1 MIRHLH
7 LLFLFAAALPLQAKV
22 GEWHSLRDEQGKAL
36 MVRFEGIQDDRYL
49 LRRQNDG
56 RLFEVA
62 PGLLP
67 DSARNHFEKEAAD
80 LDREIAR
87 LRETVGKPL
96 FAGTPFEV
104 REAAEIAKALGLR
117 TESKTKHSTSWRL
130 YARADYRLFGAR
142 PYSIALY
149 SNENGHP
156 TSLSAVYANKGDFGS
171 TAGFGEDHFTGGND
185 TTIKSLE
192 AAMEKDE
199 KAIEQAISSALGDAE
214 TQRYGEGKSRRTVKR
229 WDWNG
234 HSLLL
239 SNEED
244 EYVSLSIVPLEL
256 AEAGGKTGK
265 VKDTDL
271 KKRIAADV
279 IREENGDIYLGQ
291 VPMVNQG
298 PKGYCVPA
306 TFERAM
312 RTMGIDA
319 DMYLLAM
326 VGETSIGGGTSVQKL
341 LENVRSQV
349 YRKGR
354 RPKDEKIKKLRI
366 RDVKKYIDAGVPVMW
381 TMRSLSEYNKVA
393 TANTKRRKKITDW
406 SAWSST
412 IAEETEQLTEQERI
426 EANHHIC
433 MIVGYN
439 EATEELAVSDSWGP
453 SFERRWVPLG
463 VADWASSNGLFM
475 ILP

>member
-1 MIRHLH
+1 MISKPLALI
-7 LLFLFAAALPLQAKV
+7 LLATLPLQAKV
-22 GEWHSLRDEQGKAL
+22 GEWRTLRDDQGSAL

-56 RLFEVA
+56 RLFEVS

-67 DSARNHFEKEAAD
+67 DADRSRFDQAAAD
-80 LDREIAR
+80 LNQELAK
-87 LRETVGKPL
+87 LSQTVGKPL

-104 REAAEIAKALGLR
+104 RDAAEIAKTLGLR
-117 TESKTKHSTSWRL
+117 PESKTTHSASWRL
-130 YARADYRLFGAR
+130 YAKSDYRIFGAR

-149 SNENGHP
+149 ADESGHP
-156 TSLSAVYANKGDFGS
+156 TNLSAVFANKGDFGS
-171 TAGFGEDHFTGGND
+171 NAGMGADHFEGG
-185 TTIKSLE
+185 TEATIKSLA
-192 AAMEKDE
+192 AAMENDE
-199 KAIEQAISSALGDAE
+199 QAIEKAISSALGDAE

-239 SNEED
+239 SSEEN
-244 EYVSLSIVPLEL
+244 EYVSLSIVPLDL
-256 AEAGGKTGK
+256 AESGGKTAK
-265 VKDTDL
+265 VGDSDL
-271 KKRIAADV
+271 KQRLAADV
-279 IREENGDIYLGQ
+279 VREPNGDVFLNQ

-326 VGETSIGGGTSVQKL
+326 VGETSIGGGTSVNKL

-354 RPKDEKIKKLRI
+354 RPKDDRVKTLRI
-366 RDVKKYIDAGVPVMW
+366 RDVQKFIDDGIPVMW
-381 TMRSLSEYNKVA
+381 TMRSLDEYNKVA
-393 TANTKRRKKITDW
+393 TANTQRRKKVSDW
-406 SAWSST
+406 GAWAAT
-412 IAEETEQLTEQERI
+412 IAEETEQIVTDERL

-463 VADWASSNGLFM
+463 VADWVSSNGLFM

>member
-1 MIRHLH
+1 MIRYA
-7 LLFLFAAALPLQAKV
+7 FCFVFFAALPIHAKV
-22 GEWHSLRDEQGKAL
+22 GDWRTLRDDEGNSL
-36 MVRFEGIQDDRYL
+36 SVRFEGTRDDRYL
-49 LRRQNDG
+49 LRRRNDG

-67 DSARNHFEKEAAD
+67 AVDRSRFEAEAAQ
-80 LDREIAR
+80 LEVELGK

-96 FAGTPFEV
+96 FAGTPFEA
-104 REAAEIAKALGLR
+104 RDATEIAEALGLR
-117 TESKTKHSTSWRL
+117 TESQTTHSTSWRL
-130 YARADYRLFGAR
+130 YARSDYRLFGAR

-149 SNENGHP
+149 ADGDGHP
-156 TSLSAVYANKGDFGS
+156 TNLSIVYANKGDFGS
-171 TAGFGEDHFTGGND
+171 RAGSGEEHFEGGTEAD
-185 TTIKSLE
+185 VKSLGI
-192 AAMEKDE
+192 AMERD
-199 KAIEQAISSALGDAE
+199 EQAIEAAISTALGEAE

-239 SNEED
+239 SSEDD

-256 AEAGGKTGK
+256 ADSGGRTDK
-265 VKDTDL
+265 VRDSEL
-271 KKRIAADV
+271 KARLAADV
-279 IREENGDIYLGQ
+279 IREPNGDVFLSQ

-312 RTMGIDA
+312 RTMGIDS

-326 VGETSIGGGTSVQKL
+326 VGGTTMGGGTSVQKL
-341 LENVRSQV
+341 LANVRSQV

-354 RPKDEKIKKLRI
+354 RPKDEKIGKLRI
-366 RDVKKYIDAGVPVMW
+366 RDVKRYIDDGIPVMW
-381 TMRSLSEYNKVA
+381 TMRSVKEYNKVA
-393 TANTKRRKKITDW
+393 NENTQRRKQVSDW
-406 SAWSST
+406 GAWAET
-412 IAEETEQLTEQERI
+412 IARESKPLVKQECAD
-426 EANHHIC
+426 ENHHIC

-439 EATEELAVSDSWGP
+439 EETEELAVSDSWGP
-453 SFERRWVPLG
+453 SYERRWVPLD
-463 VADWASSNGLFM
+463 VADWVSAKSLFM

>member
-1 MIRHLH
+1 MISKPLALI
-7 LLFLFAAALPLQAKV
+7 LLATLPLQAKV
-22 GEWHSLRDEQGKAL
+22 GEWRTLRDDQGSAL

-56 RLFEVA
+56 RLFEVS

-67 DSARNHFEKEAAD
+67 DADRSRFDQAAAD
-80 LDREIAR
+80 LNQELAK
-87 LRETVGKPL
+87 LSQTVGKPL

-104 REAAEIAKALGLR
+104 RDAAEIAKTLGLR
-117 TESKTKHSTSWRL
+117 PESKTTHSASWRL
-130 YARADYRLFGAR
+130 YAKSDYRIFGAR

-149 SNENGHP
+149 ADESGHP
-156 TSLSAVYANKGDFGS
+156 TNLSAVFANKGDFGS
-171 TAGFGEDHFTGGND
+171 NAGMGADHFEGG
-185 TTIKSLE
+185 TEATIKSLA
-192 AAMEKDE
+192 AAMENDE
-199 KAIEQAISSALGDAE
+199 QAIEKAISSALGDAE

-239 SNEED
+239 SSEEN

-256 AEAGGKTGK
+256 AESGGKTAK
-265 VKDTDL
+265 VGDSDL
-271 KKRIAADV
+271 KQRLAADV
-279 IREENGDIYLGQ
+279 VREPNGDVFLNQ

-326 VGETSIGGGTSVQKL
+326 VGETSIGGGTSVNKL

-354 RPKDEKIKKLRI
+354 RPKDDRVKTLRI
-366 RDVKKYIDAGVPVMW
+366 RDVQKFIDDGIPVMW
-381 TMRSLSEYNKVA
+381 TMRSLDEYNKVA
-393 TANTKRRKKITDW
+393 TANTQRRKKVSDW
-406 SAWSST
+406 GAWAAT
-412 IAEETEQLTEQERI
+412 IAEETEQIVTDERL

-463 VADWASSNGLFM
+463 VADWVSSNGLFM

>member
-1 MIRHLH
+1 MNRLFFA
-7 LLFLFAAALPLQAKV
+7 LLIASIHPSPAKV
-22 GEWHSLRDEQGKAL
+22 GEWRPIRDDQGSSL
-36 MVRFEGIQDDRYL
+36 MVRFEGIRDDRYL

-67 DSARNHFEKEAAD
+67 DG
-80 LDREIAR
+80 DRERFRAEAR
-87 LRETVGKPL
+87 ELSTELAKLAQTVGKPL

-104 REAAEIAKALGLR
+104 RDAREIAKALGLPV
-117 TESKTKHSTSWRL
+117 ESKTRHSTSWRL
-130 YARADYRLFGAR
+130 YARPDYKLFGTR
-142 PYSIALY
+142 PYSVALY
-149 SNENGHP
+149 ADEQGHP
-156 TSLSAVYANKGDFGS
+156 TNLSAVFANKGDFGS
-171 TAGFGEDHFTGGND
+171 TAGMGADHFEGGSEA
-185 TTIKSLE
+185 TIKSLAE
-192 AAMEKDE
+192 AMENDE
-199 KAIEQAISSALGDAE
+199 RAIEKAISSALGEAE
-214 TQRYGEGKSRRTVKR
+214 TQRYGEGKSRRTVRR

-239 SNEED
+239 SSEEN

-256 AEAGGKTGK
+256 AESGGKTGK
-265 VKDTDL
+265 VADMDL
-271 KKRIAADV
+271 KKRLASDV
-279 IREENGDIYLGQ
+279 KREKNGDVYLSQ
-291 VPMVNQG
+291 IPMVNQG

-326 VGETSIGGGTSVQKL
+326 IGETSIGGGTSVGKL

-354 RPKDEKIKKLRI
+354 RPKDERTKKLRI
-366 RDVKKYIDAGVPVMW
+366 RDVQKYIDDGIPVIW
-381 TMRSLSEYNKVA
+381 AMRSLDEYNQIA
-393 TANTKRRKKITDW
+393 NNNTKRRRNVTDW
-406 SAWSST
+406 NAWATT
-412 IAEETEQLTEQERI
+412 IAEENEALIETERVES
-426 EANHHIC
+426 NHHIC

-439 EATEELAVSDSWGP
+439 EATQEFAVSDSWGP
-453 SFERRWVPLG
+453 SYERRWVPVA
-463 VADWASSNGLFM
+463 VADWASQGGIFM

>member
-1 MIRHLH
+1 MIRPFLT
-7 LLFLFAAALPLQAKV
+7 LLLIAATLPLHAKV
-22 GEWHSLRDEQGKAL
+22 GEWRTLRDEQGNAL

-49 LRRQNDG
+49 LRRQKDG

-67 DSARNHFEKEAAD
+67 DGERTRFEKEASD
-80 LDREIAR
+80 LNRELEM
-87 LRETVGKPL
+87 LRKTVGKPL

-104 REAAEIAKALGLR
+104 RDASEIAKSLGLR
-117 TESKTKHSTSWRL
+117 PESKTKHSTSWRL
-130 YARADYRLFGAR
+130 YADSTYRLFGAR
-142 PYSIALY
+142 PYSVALY
-149 SNENGHP
+149 ADASGHP
-156 TSLSAVYANKGDFGS
+156 TNLSAVFANKGDFGS
-171 TAGFGEDHFTGGND
+171 TAGQGEEHFTGG
-185 TTIKSLE
+185 TEATIKSLA
-192 AAMEKDE
+192 AAMERDE
-199 KAIEQAISSALGDAE
+199 QAIEKAISSALGEAE

-239 SNEED
+239 SSEEN

-256 AEAGGKTGK
+256 AEAGGKTAK
-265 VKDTDL
+265 VRDSEIKQRL
-271 KKRIAADV
+271 AADV
-279 IREENGDIYLGQ
+279 TRDPNGDVYLSQ

-312 RTMGIDA
+312 RTMGITA

-354 RPKDEKIKKLRI
+354 RPKDEKVKRLRI
-366 RDVKKYIDAGVPVMW
+366 RDVKKYIDDGVPVMW
-381 TMRSLSEYNKVA
+381 TMRSLNEYNSVA
-393 TANTKRRKKITDW
+393 TKNTQRRKKVTDW
-406 SAWSST
+406 SDWAAT
-412 IAEETEQLTEQERI
+412 IAEETAELVESEQVQ
-426 EANHHIC
+426 ANHHIC

-439 EATEELAVSDSWGP
+439 EATGELAVSDSWGP
-453 SFERRWVPLG
+453 SYERRWVPLG
-463 VADWASSNGLFM
+463 LANWVSQGGLFM

>member
-1 MIRHLH
+1 MISKPFALI
-7 LLFLFAAALPLQAKV
+7 LLATLPLKAKV
-22 GEWHSLRDEQGKAL
+22 GEWHTLRDDQGSAL

-56 RLFEVA
+56 RLFEVS

-67 DSARNHFEKEAAD
+67 DADRSRFDQAAAD
-80 LDREIAR
+80 LNQELAK
-87 LRETVGKPL
+87 LSQTVGKPL

-104 REAAEIAKALGLR
+104 RDAAEIAKTLGLR
-117 TESKTKHSTSWRL
+117 PESKTTHSASWRL
-130 YARADYRLFGAR
+130 YAKSDYRIFGAR

-149 SNENGHP
+149 ADESGHP
-156 TSLSAVYANKGDFGS
+156 TNLSAVFANKGDFGS
-171 TAGFGEDHFTGGND
+171 NAGMGADHFEGG
-185 TTIKSLE
+185 TEATIKSLA
-192 AAMEKDE
+192 AAMENDE
-199 KAIEQAISSALGDAE
+199 QAIEKAISSALGDAE

-239 SNEED
+239 SSEEN

-256 AEAGGKTGK
+256 AESGGKTAK
-265 VKDTDL
+265 VGDSDL
-271 KKRIAADV
+271 KQRLAADV
-279 IREENGDIYLGQ
+279 VREPNGDVFLNQ

-326 VGETSIGGGTSVQKL
+326 VGETSIGGGTSVNKL

-354 RPKDEKIKKLRI
+354 RPKDDRVKTLRI
-366 RDVKKYIDAGVPVMW
+366 RDVQKFIDDGIPVMW
-381 TMRSLSEYNKVA
+381 TMRSLDEYNKVA
-393 TANTKRRKKITDW
+393 TANTQRRKKVSDW
-406 SAWSST
+406 GAWAAT
-412 IAEETEQLTEQERI
+412 IAEETEQIVTDERL

-463 VADWASSNGLFM
+463 VADWVSSNGLFM

>member
-1 MIRHLH
+1 MTRHLIF
-7 LLFLFAAALPLQAKV
+7 FLIATSLPIQAKV
-22 GEWHSLRDEQGKAL
+22 GEWRSLRDEQGNGL

-49 LRRQNDG
+49 LRREKDG

-67 DSARNHFEKEAAD
+67 DEDRTRFQKEASELNTELAK
-80 LDREIAR
+80 LKQ
-87 LRETVGKPL
+87 TVGKPL

-104 REAAEIAKALGLR
+104 RDAGEIAKALGLR
-117 TESKTKHSTSWRL
+117 VESKTKHSTSWRI
-130 YARADYRLFGAR
+130 YARPDYRLFGAR

-149 SNENGHP
+149 ADEQGHP
-156 TSLSAVYANKGDFGS
+156 TNLSAVFANKGDFGS
-171 TAGFGEDHFTGGND
+171 NAGLGTEHFEGGSEA
-185 TTIKSLE
+185 TIKSLGD
-192 AAMEKDE
+192 AMEKDE
-199 KAIEQAISSALGDAE
+199 KAIEKAISSALGEAE

-239 SNEED
+239 SSEEN

-256 AEAGGKTGK
+256 AESGGKTGK
-265 VKDTDL
+265 VGDMDL
-271 KKRIAADV
+271 KKRLAADV
-279 IREENGDIYLGQ
+279 ILEKNGDVYLGQ

-312 RTMGIDA
+312 RTMGIEA

-354 RPKDEKIKKLRI
+354 RPKDDHTKKLRI
-366 RDVKKYIDAGVPVMW
+366 RDIQKYIDDGVPVMW

-393 TANTKRRKKITDW
+393 TTNTKRRKKTTDW
-406 SAWSST
+406 STWATT
-412 IAEETEQLTEQERI
+412 IAEETEALIETDRV

-439 EATEELAVSDSWGP
+439 EATQEFAVSDSWGP
-453 SFERRWVPLG
+453 SFERRWVPVG
-463 VADWASSNGLFM
+463 VADWASQGGLFM